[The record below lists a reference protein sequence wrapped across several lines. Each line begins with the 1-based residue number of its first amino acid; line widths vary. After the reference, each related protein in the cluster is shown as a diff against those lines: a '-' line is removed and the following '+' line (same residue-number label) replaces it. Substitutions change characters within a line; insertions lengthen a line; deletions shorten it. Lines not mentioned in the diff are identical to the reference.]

1 MFFYKRLDHIDHV
14 TFTVD
19 ISPATKLRMASK
31 VIALAQSQGARIPLA
46 PNCRLQTPLC
56 FCNATGSSS
65 APPSFLILRI
75 NVYDTR

>member
-1 MFFYKRLDHIDHV
+1 MFFYKRLDHTDHV

-19 ISPATKLRMASK
+19 ISSATELRMASK
-31 VIALAQSQGARIPLA
+31 VIALVQSQGTCLCLA
-46 PNCRLQTPLC
+46 PNNRLQASLC
-56 FCNATGSSS
+56 SCNATGPFS